1 MTSEQTL
8 NPVYYVLGFGFS
20 DEKLVLIEKDH
31 PADQKG
37 KINGVGGKIMQGE
50 NAWQA
55 MTREFKEETGVDIA
69 PSAWTNV
76 GRMIGVDGQGVGFHV
91 EVFAVDD
98 HECESAKT
106 MESEKVAIYD
116 WQSMVTILHGRR
128 EMRAMDNLGQLI
140 SLCRLNMS
148 GHGPTFV
155 LTYDE

>member
-1 MTSEQTL
+1 ML

-31 PADQKG
+31 PANQKG
-37 KINGVGGKIMQGE
+37 KLNGVGGKIKPDE
-50 NAWQA
+50 DAWAA
-55 MTREFKEETGVDIA
+55 MTREFREETGVHIA
-69 PSAWTNV
+69 PTAWTNV
-76 GRMIGVDGQGVGFHV
+76 GRMIGVDGQGNGFHV
-91 EVFAVDD
+91 EVFTVDD

-106 MESEKVAIYD
+106 MESEKIGIYD
-116 WQSMVTILHGRR
+116 WQSMITILHSRPDVK
-128 EMRAMDNLGQLI
+128 AMDNLGQLI